1 MGLRARAS
9 NGKGAGGE
17 GGSETRKDDGERRV
31 EEEKGTKNDD
41 GRERERERTD
51 WASNRVVSHRR
62 FAFPLMGMYLYKWWK
77 CAL

>member
-41 GRERERERTD
+41 GRERERERGQIGHLIA
-51 WASNRVVSHRR
+51 WSLIVVLL
-62 FAFPLMGMYLYKWWK
+62 FL
-77 CAL
+77 